1 MPGAA
6 DAYEHVGACFLN
18 ECDTAPRLTATG
30 ARTVVPGLDG
40 TRRPLHDPAGLERL
54 FKSLLAAANDDS
66 KSLKHHK
73 DVLKRSTALGAL
85 TTLASVFRSTVLNK
99 QSSSRRNDPPD
110 GTATREVPEEARRR
124 QLIEVTIDSLAEV
137 GYVGST
143 LAQIAQRAGV
153 SPGLV
158 AHYFD
163 DKDGLLEA
171 TFRTLARGIGERMRE
186 RLRRART
193 PRGRVQA
200 VIDTNLAPEEFDQ
213 RTGTAWLAFWGQVLH
228 VKGLKRVQT
237 VYQRRMLSNL
247 RHALRRLVPAGEAH
261 SLAAMIAA
269 MIDGV
274 WLRAALS
281 RWQEADSES
290 ARAMLTD
297 FVDSRLQRSPRAAAA
312 LPAATT
318 GEAALAPARV
328 GSPGRSSFRTINPAT
343 GEVLAQIAID
353 GPAEVAAA
361 VARASAAQKEWASLP
376 GVVRGRILR
385 RAADILRARNLE
397 LAVLETRDTGKPI
410 QETSAVDVISG
421 ADCLEYYAGL
431 AATLAGEHLDLGPQ
445 AFGYTRREP
454 LGVVCGIG
462 AWNYPLQIACW
473 KAAPALACGN
483 AMIFKPAELTP
494 LTAMRLRDVLAEA
507 GLPQGVF
514 QIVQGMAD
522 TGRLLTAHPDIR
534 KVSLTGEVGTGK
546 AVMADSAGSLKQVT
560 LELGGKSPLIIFD
573 DAVLENAVAGA
584 LLGNFYSAGEVC
596 SNGTRVFVQRAIKA
610 AFLERLA
617 ARVGAMRIGDPMDPM
632 TQVGTLIS
640 EDHMTKV
647 LTYIARGKAEGA
659 RLLTGGHRVSSGDL
673 ANGFFV
679 APTVFDECHDDM
691 TIVREE
697 IFGPVM
703 SVLEFEDEEEVI
715 ARANATQF
723 GLAAGVF
730 TNDLTRAHRVI
741 ARLQA
746 GTCWINHYNVTPI
759 ELPFGGVKLSGLGR
773 ENGRAALEHYTQ
785 LKSVYVAMGDVE
797 APY

>member
-1 MPGAA
+1 M
-6 DAYEHVGACFLN
+6 N
-18 ECDTAPRLTATG
+18 R
-30 ARTVVPGLDG
+30 
-40 TRRPLHDPAGLERL
+40 
-54 FKSLLAAANDDS
+54 
-66 KSLKHHK
+66 
-73 DVLKRSTALGAL
+73 
-85 TTLASVFRSTVLNK
+85 
-99 QSSSRRNDPPD
+99 QSS
-110 GTATREVPEEARRR
+110 AREEPEEARRQ

-143 LAQIAQRAGV
+143 LARIAQRAGV

-158 AHYFD
+158 AHYFG

-171 TFRTLARGIGERMRE
+171 TFRTLARRTGQRVGEE
-186 RLRRART
+186 FKLART

-228 VKGLKRVQT
+228 VKGLKRVQA

-247 RHALRRLVPAGEAH
+247 RHALRRLLPADEAR
-261 SLAAMIAA
+261 SLASMIAA

-281 RWQEADSES
+281 SWQEADSES
-290 ARAMLTD
+290 ARALLTA
-297 FVDSRLQRSPRAAAA
+297 FVDSRLR
-312 LPAATT
+312 
-318 GEAALAPARV
+318 EAAHPAEPAPAGASAAEARPRTARA
-328 GSPGRSSFRTINPAT
+328 GGQARFKTINPAT
-343 GEVLAQIAID
+343 GEVLAEIAAA

-361 VARASAAQKEWASLP
+361 VARASAAQKGWARLP
-376 GVVRGRILR
+376 GAARGRILR
-385 RAADILRARNLE
+385 RAADILRARNAE
-397 LAVLETRDTGKPI
+397 LAELETRDTGKPI
-410 QETSAVDVISG
+410 QETIAVDVLSG
-421 ADCLEYYAGL
+421 ADCLEYYGGI
-431 AATLAGEHLDLGPQ
+431 AASIAGEHLDLGPQ

-454 LGVVCGIG
+454 LGVVAGIG

-494 LTAMRLRDVLAEA
+494 LTAVKLREVLTEA
-507 GLPQGVF
+507 GLPEGVF
-514 QIVQGMAD
+514 QVVQGMAD
-522 TGRLLTAHPDIR
+522 TGRLLTAHPEIR

-546 AVMADSAGSLKQVT
+546 AVMADSAASLKHVT
-560 LELGGKSPLIIFD
+560 LELGGKSPLIVFE
-573 DAVLENAVAGA
+573 DAAIENAVGGA

-596 SNGTRVFVQRAIKA
+596 SNGTRVFVHRAIKA

-617 ARVGAMRIGDPMDPM
+617 ARVRAMKIGHPLDPA
-632 TQVGTLIS
+632 TQVGALIS
-640 EDHMTKV
+640 EDHMGKV
-647 LTYIARGKAEGA
+647 LGYIARGKAEGA
-659 RLLTGGHRVSSGDL
+659 RLLTGGHRVTSGDL

-691 TIVREE
+691 AVVREE

-703 SVLEFEDEEEVI
+703 SVLEFTDEEEVI
-715 ARANATQF
+715 ARANATEF
-723 GLAAGVF
+723 GLSAAVF
-730 TNDLTRAHRVI
+730 TRDVTRAHRVI

-773 ENGRAALEHYTQ
+773 ENGRAAIEHYTQ
-785 LKSVYVAMGDVE
+785 LKSVYVAMADVE
-797 APY
+797 SPY